1 MIESMLCL
9 IANLLLIILHIINTI
24 RIIITIVTVD
34 IIDSSPLHS
43 MLTCSDDDP
52 TTTIENTRSGTTP
65 TPAPA
70 PAPVLG
76 SAVGIKKYENID
88 PPVSGIANAQ
98 LCVVIEDSKDVTSD
112 RGAEEKNP
120 FIANA
125 FSFPI
130 RAVRDSTLRPY
141 VVENIPVPRHSRERD
156 AESGPGSAVS
166 AGESSVEGAERWRR
180 SRGGEGGRERR
191 RDRE

>member
-1 MIESMLCL
+1 MIKSMLCVT
-9 IANLLLIILHIINTI
+9 ANLLLIIINAI
-24 RIIITIVTVD
+24 RIIIPMITVD
-34 IIDSSPLHS
+34 IIDSSPLLS

-65 TPAPA
+65 APAPA

>member
-9 IANLLLIILHIINTI
+9 TANLLLIIINAI
-24 RIIITIVTVD
+24 RIIIPMITVD
-34 IIDSSPLHS
+34 IIDSSPLLS
-43 MLTCSDDDP
+43 ILTCSDDDP

-156 AESGPGSAVS
+156 AESGAGSAVS

-191 RDRE
+191 RERE